1 MVIAFTR
8 TIILYLLI
16 IIGIRIMGKRQVGE
30 LEPSELVLD
39 LIIADLAAVPMQD
52 FGIPLLSGMIP
63 ILTLLCVTMI
73 LSVLTMKNIRFRAI
87 ICGRPS
93 IIVENGRINQREMH
107 RNRFTLDE
115 LNEELR
121 LQSVTDLTTVK
132 YAILETSG
140 RVSVILSAGDQPLT
154 PRDLSLSPQEPGL
167 PTVIINDGRLLDRN
181 LKARGLNEG
190 WLQKRLEEH
199 HASSVAD
206 VFYLSVDQE
215 NQVYF
220 VAREAEK
227 P

>member
-1 MVIAFTR
+1 
-8 TIILYLLI
+8 
-16 IIGIRIMGKRQVGE
+16 
-30 LEPSELVLD
+30 
-39 LIIADLAAVPMQD
+39 MQD